1 VQLDSNAPAVRLV
14 DLTKR
19 FGDFVA
25 VDKVSIEVRKGEIF
39 GFLGPNGA
47 GKSTTI
53 RILCGLMAPTSGS
66 ATVAGFDVAT
76 QSEDIKQNIG
86 YMSQKFS
93 LYDDLTVEENI
104 EFFGGVYSVTPEK
117 LADREEYVLKM
128 AGLED
133 KRKMMTRLLAGGWK
147 QRLALGCAILH
158 EPPILFLDEPTSGV
172 DPIARRSFWELI
184 YQLSEA
190 GHTIF
195 VTTHYMDEAEYCHR
209 IALMYGGKVI
219 ALGSPAELKAAL
231 GVGRL
236 LNVETEDVLK
246 SMTALEGK
254 PGLLDI
260 AVFGGGLHV
269 KVEDDAAAIPVIRA
283 ALAQAGIQE
292 SKVEAITP
300 SMGGPHELPAN
311 DGDGPQRGA
320 AYPEGSAEP
329 GGGDCDSVDDA
340 ADFRVRAEPG
350 YRSYSDHHLRPGS
363 HVAERGP
370 DPAVSRVALFRHR
383 RTDK

>member
-1 VQLDSNAPAVRLV
+1 VQPEGIAVSMTN
-14 DLTKR
+14 LTKT

-25 VDKVSIEVRKGEIF
+25 VDKVSIDVNKGEIF

-53 RILCGLMAPTSGS
+53 RILCGLMAPTSGAAS
-66 ATVAGFDVAT
+66 VAGFDVAT
-76 QSEDIKQNIG
+76 QPEDIKRNIG

-104 EFFGGVYSVTPEK
+104 EFFGGVYGVSTEK
-117 LADREEYVLKM
+117 LAQREEYVLDM
-128 AGLED
+128 ANLTD

-184 YQLSEA
+184 YQLSGA

-209 IALMYGGKVI
+209 IALMYGGRVI
-219 ALGSPAELKAAL
+219 ALGSPAELKASL
-231 GVGRL
+231 GAGRL
-236 LNVETEDVLK
+236 LNLETSDLLP

-260 AVFGGGLHV
+260 AVFGGGLHI
-269 KVEDDAAAIPVIRA
+269 KVDDEARAMDTIRA
-283 ALAQAGIQE
+283 ALGAAKIQVLRLE
-292 SKVEAITP
+292 PITP
-300 SMGGPHELPAN
+300 SMEDVFVSLIESQEKA
-311 DGDGPQRGA
+311 QEKA
-320 AYPEGSAEP
+320 A
-329 GGGDCDSVDDA
+329 
-340 ADFRVRAEPG
+340 
-350 YRSYSDHHLRPGS
+350 
-363 HVAERGP
+363 
-370 DPAVSRVALFRHR
+370 
-383 RTDK
+383 